1 MTSLRKQ
8 YQSLVVDNSDKPVT
22 TAPVQAAKLP
32 DPVEPKPVE
41 EIKPT
46 EPSPVEEA
54 AQSAIKQRVL
64 EAERAA
70 ELAKQ
75 QTPHPQFAAEPE
87 PQVPQMD
94 PREQFED
101 AIQHLP
107 ARVQGWYRSHPEFLM
122 DPEHAAKMTYIYHAA
137 AREVGEADT
146 DAHLDR
152 MEHMLGLRHAAPQPE
167 PRPSPE
173 RPTPPRAAPARQQ
186 GAPVSAPPSRE
197 SHSMSTGR
205 PTGSRTTLTREEA
218 ELAKSLGITPA
229 QYLEGRARMER
240 EKAGGFHRDE

>member
-8 YQSLVVDNSDKPVT
+8 YQNLVVDNSDKPVT

-75 QTPHPQFAAEPE
+75 QPPHSQFAAEPE

-107 ARVQGWYRSHPEFLM
+107 ARVQGWYRSHPEFLI

-152 MEHMLGLRHAAPQPE
+152 MEGMLGLRHAAPQPE
-167 PRPSPE
+167 PALLPE
-173 RPTPPRAAPARQQ
+173 RPAQPRAAPVRQQ
-186 GAPVSAPPSRE
+186 GALVSAPPTRDSY
-197 SHSMSTGR
+197 SMSTGR
-205 PTGSRTTLTREEA
+205 PQGGPTQLSGEERQ
-218 ELAKSLGITPA
+218 LAKTLGLTDE
-229 QYLEGRARMER
+229 QYRKGKERMLR
-240 EKAGGFHRDE
+240 EKAGGFHQHD